1 MRGRLLC
8 AAAVLA
14 ALPVVTTTAAVRAA
28 GCPALDYQAGLVSAT
43 AALRQTPTDVAAALG
58 EVTALVGADR
68 GSEVALGPVLDDLTA
83 SPPLVS
89 DARVRL
95 SSMSAALAYP
105 AGSVCN
111 ENAGAARDALHTVYA
126 SPDFRH
132 LDDSNQPGFLAGVLR
147 FLAGLFGRAD
157 FLRLAA
163 ALPGAKP
170 ALLAGVDAFV
180 MDPAHKAALRQRT
193 GVDVVDTESHV
204 AAHFAMSRGLP
215 FAALR
220 AVSDGAERCLPK
232 AVSVALRPD
241 GNTDVMAVLRSVLA
255 EPAQV
260 PALIHTA
267 LEARAGLRA
276 LRRSV
281 AVLRGSGV

>member
-1 MRGRLLC
+1 M
-8 AAAVLA
+8 
-14 ALPVVTTTAAVRAA
+14 
-28 GCPALDYQAGLVSAT
+28 LV
-43 AALRQTPTDVAAALG
+43 Q
-58 EVTALVGADR
+58 
-68 GSEVALGPVLDDLTA
+68 PVLILEA
-83 SPPLVS
+83 S
-89 DARVRL
+89 
-95 SSMSAALAYP
+95 
-105 AGSVCN
+105 
-111 ENAGAARDALHTVYA
+111 GAKLRTV
-126 SPDFRH
+126 H
-132 LDDSNQPGFLAGVLR
+132 
-147 FLAGLFGRAD
+147 GRA
-157 FLRLAA
+157 
-163 ALPGAKP
+163 
-170 ALLAGVDAFV
+170 V
-180 MDPAHKAALRQRT
+180 
-193 GVDVVDTESHV
+193 
-204 AAHFAMSRGLP
+204 SRGLP

>member
-1 MRGRLLC
+1 VNPTAGNGRVVAVVGMAAEARVIARPGVTVVVSGGRSHSLLTQ
-8 AAAVLA
+8 LE
-14 ALPVVTTTAAVRAA
+14 
-28 GCPALDYQAGLVSAT
+28 
-43 AALRQTPTDVAAALG
+43 AALG
-58 EVTALVGADR
+58 A
-68 GSEVALGPVLDDLTA
+68 GP
-83 SPPLVS
+83 
-89 DARVRL
+89 ARVL
-95 SSMSAALAYP
+95 SFGLCGALDP
-105 AGSVCN
+105 ALKPGDLIIATAVID
-111 ENAGAARDALHTVYA
+111 DAVRMPVDTEW
-126 SPDFRH
+126 R
-132 LDDSNQPGFLAGVLR
+132 
-147 FLAGLFGRAD
+147 
-157 FLRLAA
+157 LRLAA